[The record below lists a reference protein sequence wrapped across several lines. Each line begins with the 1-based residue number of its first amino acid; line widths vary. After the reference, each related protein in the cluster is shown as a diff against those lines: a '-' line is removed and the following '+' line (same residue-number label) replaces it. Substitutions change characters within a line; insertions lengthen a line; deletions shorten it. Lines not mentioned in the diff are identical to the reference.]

1 MTKTQNREL
10 PPFSK
15 GEEIF
20 SAVTHIVGGGL
31 GVVAL
36 ILGIVFASI
45 YSDAY
50 GVVSMVIYG
59 LSLIILY
66 TMSSIYHFLHRNRAK
81 KVFRILDHCTIF
93 LLIAGSYTPFCLVT
107 LRNCGAWGW
116 TLFGIIWGL
125 AVLGIIGNA
134 INMHNIVI
142 KILSQTCYIIMGWCV
157 LIAIVPL
164 MQNIETGGFVL
175 LLLGG
180 IAYTIGAVF
189 FAFGAKHKW
198 IHSIW
203 HLFVLLGSILHF
215 FSILF
220 YVIM

>member
-1 MTKTQNREL
+1 MKKTNKDL
-10 PPFSK
+10 PDFSK

-36 ILGIVFASI
+36 VLGIVFASI
-45 YSDAY
+45 YNDVY
-50 GVVSMVIYG
+50 CVVSVIIYG
-59 LSLIILY
+59 LSLVILY
-66 TMSSIYHFLHRNRAK
+66 TMSSIYHFLRKNRAK

-107 LRNCGAWGW
+107 LRNSGAWGW
-116 TLFGIIWGL
+116 TLFGIIWGF
-125 AVLGIIGNA
+125 AVLGVVGNA

-142 KILSQTCYIIMGWCV
+142 KILSQICYIVMGWCI
-157 LIAIVPL
+157 LLALGPL
-164 MQNIETGGFVL
+164 MENIELGGFIL

-180 IAYTIGAVF
+180 IAYSIGAIF
-189 FAFGAKHKW
+189 FAFGSKYKW

-215 FSILF
+215 FAIFF
-220 YVIM
+220 YVVL

>member
-1 MTKTQNREL
+1 MKKTNKDL
-10 PPFSK
+10 PDFSK

-36 ILGIVFASI
+36 VFGIVFASI
-45 YSDAY
+45 YNDAY
-50 GVVSMVIYG
+50 CVVSVIIYG
-59 LSLIILY
+59 LSLVILY
-66 TMSSIYHFLHRNRAK
+66 TMSSIYHFLRKNRAK

-107 LRNCGAWGW
+107 LRNSGAWGW
-116 TLFGIIWGL
+116 TLFGIIWGF
-125 AVLGIIGNA
+125 AVLGVVGNA

-142 KILSQTCYIIMGWCV
+142 KILSQICYIVMGWCI
-157 LIAIVPL
+157 LLALGPL
-164 MQNIETGGFVL
+164 MENIELGGFIL

-180 IAYTIGAVF
+180 IAYSIGAIF
-189 FAFGAKHKW
+189 FAFGSKYKW

-215 FSILF
+215 FAIFF
-220 YVIM
+220 YVVL

>member
-1 MTKTQNREL
+1 MKKTNKDL
-10 PPFSK
+10 PDFSK

-36 ILGIVFASI
+36 VLGIVFASI
-45 YSDAY
+45 YNDAY
-50 GVVSMVIYG
+50 CVVSVIIYG
-59 LSLIILY
+59 LSLVILY
-66 TMSSIYHFLHRNRAK
+66 TMSSIYHFLRKNKAK

-107 LRNCGAWGW
+107 LRNSGAWGW
-116 TLFGIIWGL
+116 TLFGIIWGF
-125 AVLGIIGNA
+125 AVLGVVGNA

-142 KILSQTCYIIMGWCV
+142 KILSQICYIVMGWCV
-157 LIAIVPL
+157 LLALGPL
-164 MQNIETGGFVL
+164 MENIELGGFIL

-180 IAYTIGAVF
+180 IAYTIGAIF
-189 FAFGAKHKW
+189 FAFGSKYKW

-215 FSILF
+215 FAIFF
-220 YVIM
+220 YVVL